1 MSFKRI
7 ATAAL
12 LAAVAAAPAHAA
24 AGDKIVRVRGILVA
38 PTESAGPVQPTFP
51 TGSVS
56 VNNAVTPEVDF
67 TYFVGENVSFELI
80 AATTRH
86 GASGTG
92 ALAGVGKLAN
102 MWVLPPTLTLQYHF
116 APKDQVSPY
125 VGAGVNY
132 TLFYNEKATPAL
144 NTAIG
149 ATKVSTGSSFG
160 YAVQA
165 GIDFPMGKNMVV
177 NVDVK
182 YIDIDTTVKLTT
194 GALVN
199 RVNVSLDPVVA
210 GVGIGWKF

>member
-1 MSFKRI
+1 
-7 ATAAL
+7 
-12 LAAVAAAPAHAA
+12 
-24 AGDKIVRVRGILVA
+24 
-38 PTESAGPVQPTFP
+38 
-51 TGSVS
+51 
-56 VNNAVTPEVDF
+56 VDF

-80 AATTRH
+80 AATTKH
-86 GASGTG
+86 SASGTG
-92 ALAGVGKLAN
+92 ALTGVGKLAK

-116 APKDQVSPY
+116 APKDRVSPY
-125 VGAGVNY
+125 VGAGLNY
-132 TLFYNEKATPAL
+132 TLFYNEKATAAL

-149 ATKVSTGSSFG
+149 ATRVSTKSSFG

-165 GIDFPMGKNMVV
+165 GIDFPMGDNMVF

>member
-12 LAAVAAAPAHAA
+12 LAAVAAAPAYAA
-24 AGDKIVRVRGILVA
+24 AGDKIVRVRGIVVA
-38 PTESAGPVQPTFP
+38 PTETAGKVLPTFP

-56 VNNAVTPEVDF
+56 VNNSVTPEVDF
-67 TYFVGENVSFELI
+67 TYFVSDSVAFELI
-80 AATTRH
+80 AATTKH
-86 GASGTG
+86 SASGTG
-92 ALAGVGKLAN
+92 AIAGVGKVAS

-116 APKDQVSPY
+116 APKDQISPY

-149 ATKVSTGSSFG
+149 ATKVSTKSSFG
-160 YAVQA
+160 YTLQA
-165 GIDFPMGKNMVV
+165 GVDFPIGKNMVF
-177 NVDVK
+177 NIDVK

>member
-12 LAAVAAAPAHAA
+12 LAAVATAPAYAA
-24 AGDKIVRVRGILVA
+24 AGDKIVRVRGIVVA
-38 PTESAGPVQPTFP
+38 PTESAGAVLPTFP

-67 TYFVGENVSFELI
+67 TYFVGDNVALELI
-80 AATTRH
+80 AATTKH
-86 GASGTG
+86 SASGTG
-92 ALAGVGKLAN
+92 AISGVGKVAS

-132 TLFYNEKATPAL
+132 TLFYSEKASPAL

-149 ATKVSTGSSFG
+149 ATKVSTKSSFG
-160 YAVQA
+160 YALQA
-165 GIDFPMGKNMVV
+165 GVDIPMGKNMVF
-177 NVDVK
+177 NIDVK

-199 RVNVSLDPVVA
+199 RVNVSLDPIVA

>member
-12 LAAVAAAPAHAA
+12 LAAVATAPAYAA
-24 AGDKIVRVRGILVA
+24 AGDKIVRVRGIVVA
-38 PTESAGPVQPTFP
+38 PTENAGPVLPTFP

-56 VNNAVTPEVDF
+56 VNNSVTPEVDF
-67 TYFVGENVSFELI
+67 TYFVGDNVSLELI
-80 AATTRH
+80 AATTKH
-86 GASGTG
+86 SASGTG
-92 ALAGVGKLAN
+92 AISGVGKVAS

-116 APKDQVSPY
+116 APKDQISPY

-132 TLFYNEKATPAL
+132 TLFYSEKASKGL

-160 YAVQA
+160 YALQA
-165 GIDFPMGKNMVV
+165 GVDIPMGQNMVF
-177 NVDVK
+177 NIDVK